1 MTNHELALLFGE
13 NLKKLIE
20 KSGKQQKDIAFD
32 LDIPITTMNNW
43 CVGKVIPR
51 YGKLQMLADYFGC
64 TISELTDDKQST
76 SLDVEKALKLYERY
90 QNAIPQVR
98 DAVEALLKPAQ
109 SDS

>member
-1 MTNHELALLFGE
+1 MTNHEQALLFGE
-13 NLKKLIE
+13 NLKKMIA

-32 LDIPITTMNNW
+32 LDIPITTLNNW

-64 TISELTDDKQST
+64 TISELTDAKQDS
-76 SLDVEKALKLYERY
+76 SVDIEKALSLYKRY
-90 QNAIPQVR
+90 KNAIPQVQQ
-98 DAVEALLKPAQ
+98 AVEALLKPSQ